1 MSSEGASRASCF
13 LGRAAQG
20 QELMAGLGARSVL
33 VTGANRGI
41 GLELVRQLL
50 SSPDP
55 PQHLFVCSRQPDG
68 QRGQELRTLISNHP
82 NVTMVKLDVT
92 DPTTIKEAATYVEGH
107 LKGTGL
113 NVLINNAAIF
123 TDLSLEAAHPEDM
136 LNEYKTNVIGPLLVS
151 QAFLPLLK
159 MAAKGGSQKGLSCS
173 RAAIINISSSMGSVE
188 LVSHTYIKPAV
199 PYRCSKAAL
208 NMLTKCQSL
217 SYKEDGILCS
227 AVHPGWVKTDMG
239 TQAADLTVDDSV
251 RGILSVLSKLDDR
264 HSGILVNWKGE
275 KLPW

>member
-1 MSSEGASRASCF
+1 
-13 LGRAAQG
+13 
-20 QELMAGLGARSVL
+20 MAGLGARSVL
-33 VTGANRGI
+33 VTGTNRGI

-55 PQHLFVCSRQPDG
+55 PQHLFACSRQPDG
-68 QRGQELRTLISNHP
+68 ENGQELRKLVSSHP
-82 NVTMVKLDVT
+82 NVTILKLDVT
-92 DPTTIKEAATYVEGH
+92 NPTTIKEAATYVEGH
-107 LKGTGL
+107 LKGSGL
-113 NVLINNAAIF
+113 NVLINNAATF
-123 TDLSLEAAHPEDM
+123 TDLSLEASGPEDM
-136 LNEYKTNVIGPLLVS
+136 CNEYKTNVVGPLVVS

-159 MAAKGGSQKGLSCS
+159 KAAKDRSQKGLSCS

-188 LVSHTYIKPAV
+188 LVSCSYMKPAV

-208 NMLTKCQSL
+208 NMLTMCQSL

-239 TQAADLTVDDSV
+239 TQAADLTVNESV
-251 RGILSVLSKLDDR
+251 RGILHVLSKLDDG
-264 HSGILVNWKGE
+264 HSGLLVNWKGE